1 MRRRAADAGRA
12 EFWVD
17 GGFIEEVRICLAL
30 LGCTSFA
37 DLTPLRIATATPTT
51 EPAVLSAGPLFREPA
66 N

>member
-17 GGFIEEVRICLAL
+17 GGFVEEARVYIAFVA
-30 LGCTSFA
+30 CTSFA
-37 DLTPLRIATATPTT
+37 DLTPLHIAAATPTT
-51 EPAVLSAGPLFREPA
+51 GPGVLSAGPLFRELT